1 MSELTRRALL
11 SLLPASLAAADI
23 PKKPKR
29 TPSPPQR
36 GEFVRLID
44 PLTENLVV
52 RLTNPAHNSFL
63 PNAGNRFASSREG
76 FLLFSSDRA
85 GAAMPYRANLRT
97 GSVTPV
103 AEAKALATRSLSLDW
118 RDRELYLIDA
128 RELKAVELSRP
139 HSRRIAEDIDDFH
152 VAGPRDE
159 VVVRKGQKLQLLTQ
173 RGALPIAD
181 GAASRGIVKPT
192 GGGCV
197 FARQETPGESEF
209 WYVGFDGGNPLLL
222 TKGTVTAPFWRPD
235 GKTLLFLRDVKRP
248 RYVASELREVALD
261 GSPERRLGETSQ
273 FAAFAPNGDGS
284 VFVGASRS
292 KAQPNVVLL
301 LRQPHREM
309 VLCEHRAKQA
319 ALVSPAFSPN
329 SQRVYFES
337 DREGNWALYS
347 VNVEALVEQTREE
360 S

>member
-1 MSELTRRALL
+1 MTRRALL
-11 SLLPASLAAADI
+11 SLLPAYLAAADN

-29 TPSPPQR
+29 TSSPPQR
-36 GEFVRLID
+36 GEFLRFFD

-63 PNAGNRFASSREG
+63 PGAGNRFASSREG
-76 FLLFSSDRA
+76 FLVFSSERT

-97 GSVTPV
+97 GSVTPI
-103 AEAKALATRSLSLDW
+103 AETKALAPRSLALDW
-118 RDRELYLIDA
+118 RDRELYLIDS
-128 RELKAVELSRP
+128 RELKAMELSRP
-139 HSRRIAEDIDDFH
+139 HPRKVVEDIDDFH
-152 VAGPRDE
+152 LAGPQNE
-159 VVVRKGQKLQLLTQ
+159 LVILKGQKLELITQ
-173 RGALPIAD
+173 RGHRPVAD
-181 GAASRGIVKPT
+181 GATSRGIVKPI
-192 GGGCV
+192 GGGCA

-209 WYVGFDGGNPLLL
+209 WYVGFDGGKPVLL
-222 TKGTVTAPFWRPD
+222 TKGTISAPFWRPD
-235 GKTLLFLRDVKRP
+235 GKTLLFLRDVKRE
-248 RYVASELREVALD
+248 RYIASELREVALD
-261 GSPERRLGETSQ
+261 GSPERRIAETSQ

-292 KAQPNVVLL
+292 KAQPNVLLL

-309 VLCEHRAKQA
+309 VLCEHRATRA

-347 VNVEALVEQTREE
+347 VNVEALVEQTREQ